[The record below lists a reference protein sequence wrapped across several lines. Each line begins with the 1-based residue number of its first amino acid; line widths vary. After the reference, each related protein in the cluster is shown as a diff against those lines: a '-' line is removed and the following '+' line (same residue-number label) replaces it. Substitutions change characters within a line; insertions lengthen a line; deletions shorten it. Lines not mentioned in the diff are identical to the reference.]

1 MQLAAITVS
10 LVLAVVGVALFGR
23 AIAQIYRFV
32 KLGQAVP
39 AGTRTDEPAQRTLTV
54 AKEFLGHTRMNRWGV
69 VGVAHWFVAVGFF
82 SLVLT
87 LVNAFGQLFRADWLL
102 PVIGDWTPYEVFVEL
117 IGLLTTLGILTL
129 IVIRQLSLPGRA
141 GRKSRFAGSNFGQ
154 AYFVEAVILII
165 GVAILVLRGLE
176 GALHHADSYQAAYL
190 VSYPLVAAFKGLSLG
205 TLQNLVYLV
214 AMIKIGT
221 SFIWMITVALKTD
234 MGVAWHR
241 FLAFP
246 NIWFKREADGSTA
259 LGALPPMTSAGQ
271 EIDFEDPG
279 EDDVFGVSQV
289 EHFSWKGILDFST
302 CTECGRC
309 QSQCPAWNTGKPLSP
324 KLLIMSL
331 RDHAHAKAPYLL
343 AGGGKNAEGEEK
355 ASEERLA
362 GVPAAALAEA
372 GRPLI
377 GTLEENGVI
386 DPDVLWSCTTCG
398 ACVEQCP
405 VDIEHVDHIV
415 DMRRYQVMIESAFP
429 SEAGTMLKNLEK
441 KGNPWGLAKKQ
452 RLEWTKEV
460 DFEVPVVGKDVEDL
474 SEVDYLYWVGCAG
487 ALEDRAKKTTKA
499 FAELLH
505 IAGVSFAIMGG
516 DEKCTGDSAR
526 RLGNEPLFQ
535 QLGQE
540 NVAMLNM
547 AFGEDDEDGTT
558 DGTTDGTAGGTAD
571 GTAGGTADGTA
582 GGTAKKPKSSKKIV
596 ATCPHCFNTI
606 ANEYPQLGGEYEV
619 IHHTQLLQ
627 HLVDEGRLVPVTP
640 VEGLITYHDPCYLGR
655 HNKVYTPPRDII
667 AKVPG
672 LRNEEMHRH
681 KERGFCCGA
690 GGARMWMEERIGK
703 RINNE
708 RVDEALSLNPDIV
721 STACPFCLVML
732 TDSVN
737 GKKNEGQA
745 KESLQVVDVA
755 QLLLD
760 SVRTPAGP
768 AGSDEQESAPDPE
781 PEPAR

>member
-1 MQLAAITVS
+1 MQLAAIIVS
-10 LVLAVVGVALFGR
+10 LVLAVVGVALFSR

-32 KLGQAVP
+32 RLGQDVP
-39 AGTRTDEPAQRTLTV
+39 AGTRTDDWRARTVTV
-54 AKEFLGHTRMNRWGV
+54 VREFLGHTRMNRWGV

-87 LVNAFGQLFRADWLL
+87 LVNAFGQLFKADWAL
-102 PVIGDWTPYEVFVEL
+102 PVIGHWLPYEVFVEF
-117 IGLLTTLGILTL
+117 IGLMTTLGILTL
-129 IVIRQLSLPGRA
+129 IVIRQLSRPGRA
-141 GRKSRFAGSNFGQ
+141 GRKSRFAGSNTGQ
-154 AYFVEAVILII
+154 AYFVESVILII
-165 GVAILVLRGLE
+165 GLAIMTLRGLE
-176 GALHHADSYQAAYL
+176 GALAEVHGYEAAYFA
-190 VSYPLVAAFKGLSLG
+190 SYPLVAAFKGLSVG
-205 TLQNLVYLV
+205 TLQNLVYLT

-221 SFIWMITVALKTD
+221 SFIWMITVGLRTD

-246 NIWFKREADGSTA
+246 NIWFKRNADGAVA
-259 LGALPPMTSAGQ
+259 LGALQPMASGGKP
-271 EIDFEDPG
+271 IDFEDPG

-289 EHFSWKGILDFST
+289 EQFSWKGILDFST

-343 AGGGKNAEGEEK
+343 AGGGKSVEGEEK
-355 ASEERLA
+355 ASEEQLKD
-362 GVPAAALAEA
+362 VPAAALAEA
-372 GRPLI
+372 ERPLI
-377 GTLEENGVI
+377 GTAEENGVI

-405 VDIEHVDHIV
+405 VDIEHIDHIV
-415 DMRRYQVMIESAFP
+415 DMRRYQVMIESSFP

-441 KGNPWGLAKKQ
+441 KGNPWGLPKKQ
-452 RLEWTKEV
+452 RLAWVKEV
-460 DFEVPVVGKDVEDL
+460 DFEVPVVGEDIEDL
-474 SEVDYLYWVGCAG
+474 TEVEYLYWVGCAG
-487 ALEDRAKKTTKA
+487 SLEDRAKKTTKA
-499 FAELLH
+499 FAELLN
-505 IAGVSFAIMGG
+505 IAGVKFAIMGG
-516 DEKCTGDSAR
+516 EENCTGDSAR
-526 RLGNEPLFQ
+526 RLGNEFLFQ
-535 QLGQE
+535 QLGAE

-547 AFGEDDEDGTT
+547 AFGEDDEDESTR
-558 DGTTDGTAGGTAD
+558 
-571 GTAGGTADGTA
+571 
-582 GGTAKKPKSSKKIV
+582 KPKAQKKIV
-596 ATCPHCFNTI
+596 ATCPHCFNTL

-627 HLVDEGRLVPVTP
+627 HLVDEGKLVPVTP
-640 VEGLITYHDPCYLGR
+640 VEGIITYHDPCYLGR
-655 HNKVYTPPRDII
+655 HNKVYTPPREII

-708 RVDEALSLNPDIV
+708 RVDEALSLDPDIV

-732 TDSVN
+732 SDSVN
-737 GKKNEGQA
+737 GRKNEGKA
-745 KESLQVVDVA
+745 KETLQVVDVS

-760 SVRTPAGP
+760 SVKSPL
-768 AGSDEQESAPDPE
+768 DPDGEPE
-781 PEPAR
+781 TVGEPQPEPAK